1 MKRWSW
7 VLAVLAAVAI
17 GGGTLLAGALGGGD
31 EPAKVRL
38 PSLTPE
44 ERELREL
51 KVAASAVKLVEARR
65 EPGGWVVRVQQKTSS
80 LSPKTLQEAAQRF
93 FRELARTGL
102 PVLETSFEARADSLR
117 DVWGH
122 RLEDVPVFRVAL
134 SGETFARINWNGFDP
149 GNFPRVADRY
159 FEHVLV
165 QQAGEEEKRAGQ
177 EGSAGAAPASVT
189 PGGGESGG

>member
-1 MKRWSW
+1 M
-7 VLAVLAAVAI
+7 
-17 GGGTLLAGALGGGD
+17 
-31 EPAKVRL
+31 RL

-102 PVLETSFEARADSLR
+102 PVLETSFEARTDSLR

-149 GNFPRVADRY
+149 ATSRGWRTATSSMSWSSRR
-159 FEHVLV
+159 
-165 QQAGEEEKRAGQ
+165 GKRRKGPGRR
-177 EGSAGAAPASVT
+177 EAPARRRQA
-189 PGGGESGG
+189 